1 MAKYKLVILAFCAV
15 ALFSR
20 GARLDAPIPPTLFG
34 MHMTGGMVNAE
45 PWPVDH
51 ICVHPPGCDGFA
63 GVSLWDSAI
72 PWTVLNPAADVYNW
86 RFLDTWMNH
95 AAAHGVDL
103 VYTFGDTPQWASS
116 VPNDRYCADILF
128 YPPGTCDP
136 PNDLRSDGTG
146 TNEHWKTFVRAIATH
161 VRGRIHYWE
170 VWDEANNNGEV
181 NGKRTLGRGRWVGT
195 IAQLLR
201 MAKDARQIILSID
214 PTAVILSPSGGI
226 ETAPGLSWFDQY
238 FSKGGGKYADVIA
251 FHGYVQG
258 YTKGLPVPE
267 NLIPM
272 LDGAGRFRSILTK
285 YRQNHKPL
293 FDTEASWGVSQNTG
307 LTDPDM
313 QAGFVTRFYLIHQ
326 SENVARLY
334 WYEWDNLQAGTL
346 WTWNTQGDLAVADS
360 AGNNV
365 GVLFGYGDGT
375 FQPPTNLNTGTGSTP
390 ASVAVA
396 DFNNDG
402 FWDVVVANAGNK
414 TVSVFLGHG
423 DNTFGNARNSNAGT
437 TPVAV
442 ASADFNKDGI
452 ADVAVANGGSTT
464 VSILIGNG
472 DGTFKPPLTETVG
485 NNPTAVATGNFT
497 SSGNVDLVVANGGSN
512 NVSVLL
518 GNGDGT
524 FQTAHNYGV
533 GTTPMSVATGTFT
546 GGKVSLVVANA
557 GSSNISVLLGNGD
570 GTFQAAVPYPA
581 GTSPTSVIVG
591 DFNNDKKMDIAVANG
606 GSNNVSVLLGNGDG
620 TFQAAVP
627 FNAGSV
633 PYSIAA
639 QDLNGDKCLDLI
651 VANKSS
657 NNVSVLLGDCKGGF
671 SSTPLN
677 SAAGSTPVAMAV
689 GYFNTY
695 RNNLPGTLL
704 KPGVAYQQTYNW
716 MVGNFMSRCTNSGT
730 IWTCHFAGPNGYE
743 AQAVWDASQSCSH
756 GVCTTSNYTFDSKY
770 TQYVTV
776 YGQVNSTN
784 GSTVPIGYQP
794 ILLQNHSQA
803 LEQGGIDR

>member
-1 MAKYKLVILAFCAV
+1 MANHKVAILAFCAM
-15 ALFSR
+15 ALFWGS
-20 GARLDAPIPPTLFG
+20 ASVNAQVPPTLFDL
-34 MHMTGGMVNAE
+34 HMTGGVVNGE

-51 ICVHPPGCDGFA
+51 FCLSPPCDGFA

-72 PWTVLNPAADVYNW
+72 PWTVLNPAPDVYNW
-86 RFLDTWMNH
+86 RFLDIWMNH
-95 AAAHGVDL
+95 AAANNVDL
-103 VYTFGDTPQWASS
+103 LYTFGDTPQWASS
-116 VPNDRYCADILF
+116 VPNDLYCADTPP

-136 PNDLRSDGTG
+136 PNDLRPDGTG
-146 TNEHWKTFVRAIATH
+146 TDEHFKSFVRAIATH

-170 VWDEANNNGEV
+170 IWDEANNNGEV
-181 NGKRTLGRGRWVGT
+181 NGKRVIGQGRWVGT
-195 IAQLLR
+195 IAQLIR
-201 MAKDARQIILSID
+201 MARDARQIILSID

-226 ETAPGLSWFDQY
+226 ETASSLTWFDQY
-238 FSKGGGKYADVIA
+238 FGKGGGKYADAIT

-258 YTKGLPVPE
+258 YTQGLPVPE
-267 NLIPM
+267 SLIPM
-272 LDGAGRFRSILTK
+272 LDATGRFRSILTK
-285 YRQNHKPL
+285 YGLSKKPL

-313 QAGFVTRFYLIHQ
+313 QAGFVARFYLVHQ

-346 WTWNTQGDLAVADS
+346 WSYNDQGDLAVVDGGSGNVS
-360 AGNNV
+360 A
-365 GVLFGYGDGT
+365 LLGYGDGT
-375 FQPPTNLNTGTGSTP
+375 FQPPVNAGAGSTP
-390 ASVAVA
+390 TSVAVA
-396 DFNNDG
+396 DFNRDG
-402 FWDVVVANAGNK
+402 IADLVLANAGNK
-414 TVSVFLGHG
+414 TVSVFLGNG
-423 DNTFGNARNSNAGT
+423 DNTFGNAKNSNAGNS
-437 TPVAV
+437 PAAV
-442 ASADFNKDGI
+442 AAADFNKDGT
-452 ADVAVANGGSTT
+452 ADLAVANGGSTT

-472 DGTFKPPLTETVG
+472 DGTFKSAVLETVG
-485 NNPTAVATGNFT
+485 NNPTAVATGIFT
-497 SSGNVDLVVANGGSN
+497 SNGTASLAVANGGSN

-639 QDLNGDKCLDLI
+639 QDLDYDGCLDLI
-651 VANKSS
+651 VANKNS
-657 NNVSVLLGDCKGGF
+657 NNVSVLLGNCKGGF

-695 RNNLPGTLL
+695 RNNFPGTLL
-704 KPGVAYQQTYNW
+704 KPGIAYQLTYNW
-716 MVGNFMSRCTNSGT
+716 MVGNTMSPCTNSGT
-730 IWTCHFAGPNGYE
+730 VWICDFTGANGYE

-770 TQYVTV
+770 TQYETL
-776 YGQVNSTN
+776 YGGGGSLS

-794 ILLQNHSQA
+794 ILLQNHSPA
-803 LEQGGIDR
+803 LTLGQWN

>member
-1 MAKYKLVILAFCAV
+1 MTKYKVAILAFCAV
-15 ALFSR
+15 ALLSP
-20 GARLDAPIPPTLFG
+20 GARLDAPVPPTLFG
-34 MHMTGGMVNAE
+34 MHMTGGMVNGE

-51 ICVHPPGCDGFA
+51 ICMHPPGCDGFA
-63 GVSLWDSAI
+63 GVSLWDSAV
-72 PWTVLNPAADVYNW
+72 PWTVLNPAADLYDW
-86 RFLDTWMNH
+86 RFLDIWMNH
-95 AAAHGVDL
+95 AAANNVDL
-103 VYTFGDTPQWASS
+103 LYTFGDTPQWASS
-116 VPNDRYCADILF
+116 VPNDWYCAD
-128 YPPGTCDP
+128 PPGTCDP
-136 PNDLRSDGTG
+136 PSDLNPDGTG
-146 TNEHWKTFVRAIATH
+146 TNEHFKTFVRAIATH

-201 MAKDARQIILSID
+201 MARDARQIILSID

-238 FSKGGGKYADVIA
+238 FSKGGGEYADVIA

-272 LDGAGRFRSILTK
+272 LDAAGRFRSILAK

-313 QAGFVTRFYLIHQ
+313 QAGFVTRFYLVHQ
-326 SENVARLY
+326 SENVARFY
-334 WYEWDNLQAGTL
+334 WYEWDNLGAGTL
-346 WTWNTQGDLAVADS
+346 WTWNNQGDLAVANS

-396 DFNNDG
+396 DFNSDG

-442 ASADFNKDGI
+442 ASADFNKDGM
-452 ADVAVANGGSTT
+452 ADVAVANGGTTT

-472 DGTFKPPLTETVG
+472 DGTFKSPVSETVGTNPTSVATGIFTSNGNASLAVANGGSNNISVLLGNGDGSFQTAHNYPVGTTPMSVATGTFTSSGNVDLVVANAGSNTISVLLGNGDGTFNSQMTETVET
-485 NNPTAVATGNFT
+485 NPTAVATGNFT
-497 SSGNVDLVVANGGSN
+497 SSGNLDLAVANSGSN
-512 NVSVLL
+512 
-518 GNGDGT
+518 
-524 FQTAHNYGV
+524 
-533 GTTPMSVATGTFT
+533 
-546 GGKVSLVVANA
+546 
-557 GSSNISVLLGNGD
+557 NISVLLGNGN
-570 GTFQAAVPYPA
+570 GTFQP
-581 GTSPTSVIVG
+581 
-591 DFNNDKKMDIAVANG
+591 
-606 GSNNVSVLLGNGDG
+606 
-620 TFQAAVP
+620 AVP
-627 FNAGSV
+627 FNVGSV

-639 QDLNGDKCLDLI
+639 QDLNGDGCLDLI

-677 SAAGSTPVAMAV
+677 SAAGNTPVALAI
-689 GYFNTY
+689 GDFNTY
-695 RNNLPGTLL
+695 RNN
-704 KPGVAYQQTYNW
+704 
-716 MVGNFMSRCTNSGT
+716 
-730 IWTCHFAGPNGYE
+730 
-743 AQAVWDASQSCSH
+743 
-756 GVCTTSNYTFDSKY
+756 
-770 TQYVTV
+770 
-776 YGQVNSTN
+776 
-784 GSTVPIGYQP
+784 
-794 ILLQNHSQA
+794 
-803 LEQGGIDR
+803 